1 MKKMKLIMENFK
13 KTVQNDSWNW
23 QGSKEESEKF
33 IQQQLQKSRKAKE
46 TTEQAIVNA
55 VANVREE
62 LLDMYDNEYES
73 VQDIVDDESTDLD
86 IGELKVRLN
95 RAFGDEYANITG
107 FQAVEAAEEDM
118 LKMFDALDVL
128 DDDEEDELMTSDME
142 DPPGFMPGEGGNY

>member
-1 MKKMKLIMENFK
+1 MKKMKLIMENFN
-13 KTVQNDSWNW
+13 KTVKNEAWNW
-23 QGSKEESEKF
+23 GGSKEESEKF
-33 IQQQLQKSRKAKE
+33 VQQQLQKSRKAKE

-128 DDDEEDELMTSDME
+128 DDDEEDELMPSDME

>member
-1 MKKMKLIMENFK
+1 MENFK

-128 DDDEEDELMTSDME
+128 DDDEEDELMPSDME

>member
-1 MKKMKLIMENFK
+1 MENFK
-13 KTVQNDSWNW
+13 KTVQNEAWNW
-23 QGSKEESEKF
+23 EGSKEESEKF
-33 IQQQLQKSRKAKE
+33 VQQQLQKSRKAKE

-128 DDDEEDELMTSDME
+128 DDDEEDELMPSDME

>member
-1 MKKMKLIMENFK
+1 MENFN
-13 KTVQNDSWNW
+13 KTVKNEAWNW
-23 QGSKEESEKF
+23 GGSKEESEKF
-33 IQQQLQKSRKAKE
+33 VQQQLQKSRKAKE

-128 DDDEEDELMTSDME
+128 DDDEEDELMPSDME

>member
-1 MKKMKLIMENFK
+1 MENFK
-13 KTVQNDSWNW
+13 KTVQNEAWNW
-23 QGSKEESEKF
+23 EGNKEESEKF
-33 IQQQLQKSRKAKE
+33 VQQQLQRSRKSKE
-46 TTEQAIVNA
+46 TTEQAIMNA

-62 LLDMYDNEYES
+62 LLNMYDNEYES

-95 RAFGDEYANITG
+95 RSFGDEYANITG

-128 DDDEEDELMTSDME
+128 DDDEEDELMPSDME